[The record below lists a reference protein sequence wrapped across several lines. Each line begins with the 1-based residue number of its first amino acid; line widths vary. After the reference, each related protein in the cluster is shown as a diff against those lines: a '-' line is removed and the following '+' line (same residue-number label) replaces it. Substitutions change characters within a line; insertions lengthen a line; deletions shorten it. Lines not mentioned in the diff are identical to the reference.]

1 MGHAA
6 DAEGS
11 ESSNALFIAGSRYI
25 LVLDDEPLVREII
38 CEFLESD
45 GYGTAPAATAGEAM
59 AALNERGMPGL
70 MILDYNLAGIDGIN
84 VYHKL
89 TAAAG
94 RAVPAVLMTG
104 MLSDRI
110 AAEASGL
117 GMTILNKPVKLDY
130 LVEIVGRM
138 LMVAASQPTD
148 C

>member
-6 DAEGS
+6 DAEGP
-11 ESSNALFIAGSRYI
+11 EPSSILMIAESRYI
-25 LVLDDEPLVREII
+25 LVLDDEPMVREII

-45 GYGTAPAATAGEAM
+45 GYGVAPAATDGEAM

-70 MILDYNLAGIDGIN
+70 MILDYNLAGIDGIS

-104 MLSDRI
+104 MLSDSI
-110 AAEASGL
+110 AAKASGPDMVL
-117 GMTILNKPVKLDY
+117 LNKPVKLQY

-138 LMVAASQPTD
+138 LMVAASQPMD
-148 C
+148 G